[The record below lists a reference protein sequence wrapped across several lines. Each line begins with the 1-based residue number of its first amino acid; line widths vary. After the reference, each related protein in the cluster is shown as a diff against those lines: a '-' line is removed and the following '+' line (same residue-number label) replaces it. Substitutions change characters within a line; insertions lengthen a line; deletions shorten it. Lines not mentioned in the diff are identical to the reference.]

1 MTSKHFS
8 YSVTNQYQSLERRR
22 VGYNPNPISSKGLE
36 ETVLQSLERHRRKA
50 DARRKQGGKLRWL
63 MVEMQGHLRG
73 SARKALELK

>member
-1 MTSKHFS
+1 
-8 YSVTNQYQSLERRR
+8 
-22 VGYNPNPISSKGLE
+22 LE